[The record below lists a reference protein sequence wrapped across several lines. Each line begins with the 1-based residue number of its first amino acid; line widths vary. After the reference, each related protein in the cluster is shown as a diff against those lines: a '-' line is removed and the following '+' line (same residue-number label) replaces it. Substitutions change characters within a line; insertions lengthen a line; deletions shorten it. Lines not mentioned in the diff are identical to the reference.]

1 MGSLF
6 GGGGGGSQAPNPPK
20 PLKVNASKLE
30 GQMVA
35 ADQAA
40 YGQADLYNSIY
51 YPQLTQ
57 ARDQMI
63 SQAYQGLTGPL
74 NPSLENTF
82 VNTGNMQS
90 ANALGS
96 GDQGFGLSTGSLA
109 RNSAA
114 ASVAS
119 NEQQN
124 QDYNRSVF
132 ENLNATFAPRAYGM
146 TPEDAANIFTF
157 NNTQMNNY
165 LEQQFAGQT
174 QAYYQNQ
181 GLAAG
186 QAASTTGLIGS
197 IGGALISAAGAAAI
211 AA

>member
-1 MGSLF
+1 MGSIF
-6 GGGGGGSQAPNPPK
+6 GGGGGGSTQAPNPPK
-20 PLKVNASKLE
+20 PLKINPQQMESE
-30 GQMVA
+30 MVA
-35 ADQAA
+35 ADQAGYA
-40 YGQADLYNSIY
+40 QTDLYNSIY

-63 SQAYQGLTGPL
+63 GQAYQALTGPL

-90 ANALGS
+90 ANALGT
-96 GDQGFGLSTGSLA
+96 GDQGFGLSKGSLA
-109 RNSAA
+109 RNAA
-114 ASVAS
+114 AATVAS
-119 NEQQN
+119 NEQGY

-165 LEQQFAGQT
+165 LEQKFAGQT

-181 GLAAG
+181 GLAASQG
-186 QAASTTGLIGS
+186 ASTLGAITSVIGS
-197 IGGALISAAGAAAI
+197 AAA
-211 AA
+211 AY